1 MLLRF
6 LKGTGPGVIFLI
18 IVTLVAIWFNTFFNS
33 SLDIVSD
40 YEKDPMPL
48 YGLLKLVLGN
58 NHFFG
63 VAFSISIAFL
73 MALLLVNFNTSI
85 FFINERTF
93 LPALIYILFS
103 GFFPRYQLLNPV
115 LPASLLLMLAII
127 KIMDGYG
134 KPGTAYNFFDAGFLI
149 STGSLFYAPLIWF
162 GLLVIIGIALL
173 RTGNLREISISIIG
187 LVTPYLITFGLYYV
201 VGKDMQTLLSLTGNN
216 LFERSAGYIFSR
228 FTIIALIFTG
238 FLMLVSIA
246 YLFMLLY
253 TKKIKSR
260 KTFSLLI
267 WAFIISVGVYI
278 FLPSVS
284 VEIVWLTGIPASYFL
299 AHYFVYIKK
308 KVLPEI
314 FFSVLFIL
322 ILLIQ
327 ILSLR

>member
-6 LKGTGPGVIFLI
+6 LKGTGAGVIFLI

-40 YEKDPMPL
+40 YDKDPMPL
-48 YGLLKLVLGN
+48 YGLLKLVIGN

-63 VAFSISIAFL
+63 AAFSISIALL
-73 MALLLVNFNTSI
+73 MAFLLVNFNTSI

-93 LPALIYILFS
+93 LPALIYVLFS
-103 GFFPRYQLLNPV
+103 GLFPRYQLLNPV
-115 LPASLLLMLAII
+115 LPASFFLMLAII

-162 GLLVIIGIALL
+162 GLLVIIGIALF

-201 VGKDMQTLLSLTGNN
+201 VGKDMETLLSLTGNN
-216 LFERSAGYIFSR
+216 LFERSAGYIFSG

-238 FLMLVSIA
+238 FLMLVSIT

-267 WAFIISVGVYI
+267 WAFIISIGVYI

-308 KVLPEI
+308 KVVPEI

-327 ILSLR
+327 ILSLK